1 MRSIL
6 ALLVA
11 LAFSALAHNAN
22 AQGTTTSPPSGP
34 WNQQTTVTPGQ
45 QVCTTEQI
53 NGQTV
58 TVCQ

>member
-1 MRSIL
+1 MRPIFVLL
-6 ALLVA
+6 AA
-11 LAFSALAHNAN
+11 LAFSAVAHNAS

-34 WNQQTTVTPGQ
+34 YNQQTTVTPGQ
-45 QVCTTEQI
+45 QVCTSQQI